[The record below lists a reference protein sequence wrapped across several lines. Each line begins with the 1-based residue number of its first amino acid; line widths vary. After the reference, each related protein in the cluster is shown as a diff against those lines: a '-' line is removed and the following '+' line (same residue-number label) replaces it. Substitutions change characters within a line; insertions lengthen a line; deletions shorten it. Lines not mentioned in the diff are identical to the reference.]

1 MDLNARYLHP
11 WLIAIFM
18 LIFTVMSLIGMFRL
32 IRDKRMYGSVLLLLA
47 TVVFGYS
54 TWIAATLKV

>member
-1 MDLNARYLHP
+1 MNNAQYLHP

-18 LIFTVMSLIGMFRL
+18 LLFTVMSIIGMVRL
-32 IRDKRMYGSVLLLLA
+32 MRERRIGGSALLLFA

-54 TWIAATLKV
+54 TFLAATLKV